1 MNVYSVLIK
10 TLMAAILTANVTA
23 QPVLVPASPAIAAVS
38 FILMDANSGAI
49 LMSGNPD
56 QKMPPASLSKMM
68 TSYVAEVE
76 LAAGRLNLDDRVRI
90 SEKAWRTGGS
100 KMFVLVNDEV
110 RVEDLLRGI
119 VIQSGNDASIAIAEH
134 LAGDEANFAIMM
146 NQYAQQMGMTQSNL
160 GNATGLPAAMTELD
174 PGYTTAR
181 DMVILARHKVM
192 DHPQFYNWYS
202 ERDFTYADITQANR
216 NRLLWQNPAVD
227 GLKTGYTEDSG
238 YSLVASA
245 EQEGMRLLTAVMGA
259 ATPEIRFSETQ
270 KMLGYGFRFFETPE
284 VYGDNERIHEI
295 RIWGGQQDVLQLGL
309 RDSLFVTIPKG
320 SRAELRQQ
328 IILAEPIEAPV
339 AEGQVMGRVV
349 FTQEGRVLA
358 DQPLIALV
366 GVAQAGLL
374 KRGADRL
381 RRLFN
386 DLTS

>member
-181 DMVILARHKVM
+181 DMVILASHKVM

-284 VYGDNERIHEI
+284 VYGANERIHEI

>member
-1 MNVYSVLIK
+1 MNVYSVLTK

-284 VYGDNERIHEI
+284 VYGANERIHEI

>member
-284 VYGDNERIHEI
+284 VYGANERIHEI

>member
-181 DMVILARHKVM
+181 DMVILAHHKVM

-284 VYGDNERIHEI
+284 VYGANERIHEI